1 MQLILTCMTFDHCD
15 PLKFSNA
22 EYGTVFTAPS
32 DLDSSK
38 LKFSPTLYRT
48 GDTLL
53 ISTKFAVI

>member
-1 MQLILTCMTFDHCD
+1 MTFDHCD